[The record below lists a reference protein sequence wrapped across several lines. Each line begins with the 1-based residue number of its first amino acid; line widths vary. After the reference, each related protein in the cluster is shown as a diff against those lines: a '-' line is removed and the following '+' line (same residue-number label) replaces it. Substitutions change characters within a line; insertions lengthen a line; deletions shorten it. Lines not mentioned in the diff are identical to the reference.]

1 LRPSEL
7 DLLGRAF
14 EQLKLEGQSQEARN
28 AIVSRII
35 ANYMAGVTDEAELI
49 SFTREPLGR

>member
-1 LRPSEL
+1 MRPSEL